1 MKTLIYNEIR
11 IFFSKRNIGIF
22 IIGCLSMIVIFC
34 FYFVPKHN
42 NFISSQVHYYEQMV
56 TSDATRSKIITEQI
70 NRMKEIGEDTEKLE
84 KSRDFFHADLEN
96 CRLVSYNLEHEN
108 AHCIAETMIKRDKLL
123 QKVIDEGGDL
133 SSYSIMLRNDER
145 DLKNRIKLQDM
156 YMKNQFYDFVY
167 EKMPTAYYMLSN
179 FFVFGGIPI
188 IVILACVILSN
199 FDCWS
204 KDFESNTYKL
214 LFTMTGSRAKIYLS
228 RTIVTSIATMIMS
241 LMMISI
247 LFVLGYF
254 AYGLGDEVFV
264 IVKNTFVP
272 ISMWCMNNLM
282 ITIVLLAFLSTM
294 IQVLSLLTK
303 NSGISLLVPCLC
315 LLVLLTD
322 INLFSSI
329 FSINSLTLWIIILL
343 IVIIHFCMVKY
354 LERIDLNGSY

>member
-34 FYFVPKHN
+34 FYFVPEHN
-42 NFISSQVHYYEQMV
+42 NYILSQVHYYEQMV

-84 KSRDFFHADLEN
+84 KSRDFWQADLEN

-108 AHCIAETMIKRDKLL
+108 ASNMAKAMIKRDKFL

-145 DLKNRIKLQDM
+145 DLKNRIELQDI
-156 YMKNQFYDFVY
+156 YMKNQFYGFVY

-188 IVILACVILSN
+188 IVILACVILSD

-214 LFTMTGSRAKIYLS
+214 LFTMTGSRAKIYLA
-228 RTIVTSIATMIMS
+228 RTIVTTIATMTMS
-241 LMMISI
+241 LMMIGI

-254 AYGLGDEVFV
+254 TYGLGDEVFV

-272 ISMWCMNNLM
+272 ISTWCMNNLM
-282 ITIVLLAFLSTM
+282 ITIVLLVFLSTM
-294 IQVLSLLTK
+294 IQVLSLLIK

-315 LLVLLTD
+315 MLVILTD
-322 INLFSSI
+322 IDLFNSI
-329 FSINSLTLWIIILL
+329 FSINPLILWIIILS
-343 IVIIHFCMVKY
+343 IAIIHFCMVKY
-354 LERIDLNGSY
+354 LERIDLNGTN